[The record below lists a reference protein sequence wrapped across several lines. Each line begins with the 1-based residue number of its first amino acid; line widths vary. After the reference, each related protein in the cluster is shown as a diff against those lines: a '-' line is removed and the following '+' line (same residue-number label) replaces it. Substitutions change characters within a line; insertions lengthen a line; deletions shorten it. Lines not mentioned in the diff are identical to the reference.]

1 MNLLRLNRNIFPCF
15 YDHVLGQAPLD
26 PNQKKKKMLFLDAMS
41 QYFTE
46 IV

>member
-1 MNLLRLNRNIFPCF
+1 MNLLQLNRNIFPSF

-26 PNQKKKKMLFLDAMS
+26 PNQKKKMLFLDAMS